1 VFVGYNEDSE
11 AYKLYDPLSKK
22 LLVSRDVIFYE
33 ADAWKWDN
41 NDKNVEKIVHDKNVE
56 KIVLEDN
63 EADQHPGDGTAAAAT
78 SPCQST
84 PQPAI
89 QSKEQEETVTSL
101 SSSTPTL
108 QTRNLAYLYEAT
120 NELVYDKKWIQV
132 CCVYMQIMSP

>member
-1 VFVGYNEDSE
+1 MFVGYNEDSE

-41 NDKNVEKIVHDKNVE
+41 NDKNVEKIV
-56 KIVLEDN
+56 LEDN

-89 QSKEQEETVTSL
+89 QSKEQVETVTSL

-132 CCVYMQIMSP
+132 CCVYMLIMSP